1 MAAIDFPNTPSVND
15 TFTDGTSTWMW
26 TGVAWNLVVSPV
38 VGPTGPTGAAGGDS
52 SVIGPTGATG
62 AFTISS
68 ATPPASADPGDAW
81 FNSETGQIYVYYD
94 SYWVESASSNVGPA
108 GDPGPTGPTGP
119 ESAVST
125 TPGPTG
131 PTGAT
136 GAQGNTGPTGA
147 NGLDTTGPTGPY
159 GPTGAEGA
167 EGATG
172 PRGVIGQDGP
182 IGPTGTDGPTGPDGL
197 VGQSGPA
204 GPVGPTG
211 PRGFVGATGP
221 QGLVG
226 ATGASVTGPTGV
238 SGPTG
243 PSNGPT
249 GATGSTGPT
258 GVSGPTGDAGL
269 RGATGATGPTGSA
282 STIQGP
288 TGATG
293 DTGATGPTSTVLG
306 PTGPTGTSVT
316 GPTGPGG
323 PTGVSFAG
331 ITSSSNIE
339 ISLGTK
345 SFIVNQVGAYAQGT
359 RARLVST
366 SVPTNFIEGSLS
378 NISGTSITMNVD
390 RIFGAGNTY
399 SAWNLVVAGA
409 AGLIGPTG
417 PQGTAIQLKGSVP
430 TSSNLPS
437 SGNVVNDAYIVD
449 DEGDLYIWDGSTW
462 NNVGQIVGP
471 TGAAGPSVTGPVGP
485 TGPASTIIGPT
496 GATGPQGTGP
506 AGPIGPTGPA
516 TFNVV
521 GPQYL
526 ESRTLSSAD
535 VSKIVKINSSL
546 STTLTVPPD
555 GFSGFTFDVG
565 AQILITQLGLGQVNI
580 VAGSGVSILSEGAR
594 VITKAR
600 YAVASLI
607 KLSAN
612 SWLLS
617 GNLVA

>member
-15 TFTDGTSTWMW
+15 TFTDGTSTWVW

-81 FNSETGQIYVYYD
+81 FNSNTGQIYVYYD

-108 GDPGPTGPTGP
+108 GPLGATGPTGPEGAASTIMGQTGPTGPTGP
-119 ESAVST
+119 QGS
-125 TPGPTG
+125 TG
-131 PTGAT
+131 PTGL
-136 GAQGNTGPTGA
+136 
-147 NGLDTTGPTGPY
+147 NGLDITGPTGPY
-159 GPTGAEGA
+159 GATGVSGVQGPTGERGPIGENGPIGATGTVGPTGA
-167 EGATG
+167 
-172 PRGVIGQDGP
+172 
-182 IGPTGTDGPTGPDGL
+182 DGL
-197 VGQSGPA
+197 IGQSGPA
-204 GPVGPTG
+204 GPTGVTG

-221 QGLVG
+221 NGSTG
-226 ATGASVTGPTGV
+226 ATGASVVGPTGV

-243 PSNGPT
+243 PSGGPTGPT
-249 GATGSTGPT
+249 GATGATGAAGSTGDT
-258 GVSGPTGDAGL
+258 GL
-269 RGATGATGPTGSA
+269 RGATGATGATGSA
-282 STIQGP
+282 STIAGPQGEQGVTGP
-288 TGATG
+288 TGA
-293 DTGATGPTSTVLG
+293 DSTVVG
-306 PTGPTGTSVT
+306 PTGPTGPTGSGIT
-316 GPTGPGG
+316 GASGPTGA
-323 PTGVSFAG
+323 SFLG
-331 ITSSSNIE
+331 ITSSGNIS
-339 ISLGTK
+339 IGAGTK
-345 SFIVNQVGAYAQGT
+345 NFIVNQVGAFAVGT
-359 RARLVST
+359 RTRLAST
-366 SVPTNFIEGSLS
+366 AVPGNFIEGVLTG
-378 NISGTSITMNVD
+378 ISGTSFTLQAD
-390 RIFGAGNTY
+390 TFSGEGNTY
-399 SAWNLVVAGA
+399 SSWNVVISGVAG
-409 AGLIGPTG
+409 PPG
-417 PQGTAIQLKGSVP
+417 PQGTGIQLVGSVP
-430 TSSNLPS
+430 TSTSLPAT
-437 SGNVVNDAYIVD
+437 GNAVNDAYIVN
-449 DEGDLYIWDGSTW
+449 DEGDLYVWSGSSW

-471 TGAAGPSVTGPVGP
+471 TGPTGVGLAGPVGP

-526 ESRTLSSAD
+526 ESRTLASAD

-546 STTLTVPPD
+546 ATTLTVPPD

-565 AQILITQLGLGQVNI
+565 AQILITQLGLGQVSI